1 MRKMSGSP
9 GHFAISRRG
18 ARAEIRAEE
27 EDPGGGH
34 VCPRAED
41 RFPDR
46 QRQVMASPAMGS
58 QAYRFT
64 GWGKTSL
71 DYVSRS
77 VREGPGSGDGEGK
90 FSRSLMVTSIG

>member
-1 MRKMSGSP
+1 MRKMAGSP
-9 GHFAISRRG
+9 GHFPASDSLAQKPTVERSREGKRNG
-18 ARAEIRAEE
+18 C
-27 EDPGGGH
+27 

-64 GWGKTSL
+64 GLG
-71 DYVSRS
+71 
-77 VREGPGSGDGEGK
+77 
-90 FSRSLMVTSIG
+90 